1 MVYAWRCKM
10 GKIPDMVPVSDFRQ
24 DAAAVLKKL
33 QSGTGPLVVTQ
44 RGRAVAVMQSIDAY
58 EKQEREREL
67 LRLLAAGEREIA
79 AGEGNSLADVMKEA
93 DALLGDDAS

>member
-1 MVYAWRCKM
+1 M

-33 QSGTGPLVVTQ
+33 QSGTGPLVITQ

-79 AGEGNSLADVMKEA
+79 AGEGHSLADVMKEA